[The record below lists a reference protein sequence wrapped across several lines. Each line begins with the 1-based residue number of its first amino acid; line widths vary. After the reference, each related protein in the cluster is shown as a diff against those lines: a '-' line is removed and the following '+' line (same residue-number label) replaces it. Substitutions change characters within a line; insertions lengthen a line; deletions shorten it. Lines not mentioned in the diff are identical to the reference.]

1 MRKIKIKKLEVQG
14 LLFIINKSM
23 RKYSKKKTFKSRN
36 SKVNFLNIY
45 KKGTS

>member
-23 RKYSKKKTFKSRN
+23 RKYSKKKH
-36 SKVNFLNIY
+36 LNQEIA
-45 KKGTS
+45 K